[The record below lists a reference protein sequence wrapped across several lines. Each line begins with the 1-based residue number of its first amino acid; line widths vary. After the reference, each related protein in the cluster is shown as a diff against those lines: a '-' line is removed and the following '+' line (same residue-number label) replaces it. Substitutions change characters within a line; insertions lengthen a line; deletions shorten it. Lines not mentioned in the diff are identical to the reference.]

1 MGARTESTK
10 TGLKV
15 QVVIAGGFCL
25 LSLILLS
32 IILLSLIPAFG
43 RPSQNHSTAR
53 ADARQRVKEAISAVG
68 VILVRNPH
76 RESGQEL
83 WPRGSGVL
91 VRKDGVVAT
100 CLHVIEQDNSDVFY
114 DELFFALPG
123 EGGGSWT
130 TMNRYRLSVALT
142 SGKYDL
148 ALLRVVPG
156 DDRSPVP
163 SNFPAI
169 DVTGA
174 ASVQVLDELTII
186 GYPEMGGAT
195 VTVNA
200 GIVEG
205 TDSDGGWIKTDG
217 RLIHGNSG
225 GAAVNDEG
233 KLIGI
238 PTKVVLDEDKGH
250 PYGAVGF
257 LRPAHLVAA
266 MLTELGESERIDLS
280 ARKEPRVPA
289 PPLQADTARVGA
301 SPPLA
306 RLPQQSRPSAHLVT
320 VRGIVRSAT
329 DGKPIAGVRVGL
341 IVAGSQDVTETT
353 LLCWG
358 GTNGEGHF
366 EMNTRVPVG
375 RYTLKARA
383 IGYEVYTREVE
394 IGPDSTPLL
403 IGLEPS
409 S

>member
-1 MGARTESTK
+1 MGARTESTR
-10 TGLKV
+10 TGLKAR
-15 QVVIAGGFCL
+15 VVIAAGSCA
-25 LSLILLS
+25 LSLAIALGS
-32 IILLSLIPAFG
+32 SAQTRSSP
-43 RPSQNHSTAR
+43 R
-53 ADARQRVKEAISAVG
+53 ADARQRIKEAISAVG

-76 RESGQEL
+76 GESGQQL

-100 CLHVIEQDNSDVFY
+100 SLHVIEQDNSDVFY

-123 EGGGSWT
+123 EGGGSWAN
-130 TMNRYRLSVALT
+130 MSRYRLSVALT

-148 ALLRVVPG
+148 ALLRVVS
-156 DDRSPVP
+156 DDGRSPLP
-163 SNFPAI
+163 KIFPTI
-169 DVTGA
+169 DVPGSA
-174 ASVQVLDELTII
+174 GVQVLDELTII

-225 GAAVNDEG
+225 GAAVDDEG

-238 PTKVVLDEDKGH
+238 PTKVVLDEEKGRA
-250 PYGAVGF
+250 YGAVGF
-257 LRPAHLVAA
+257 LRPAHLVAK
-266 MLTELGESERIDLS
+266 MLAELGASERVDLS
-280 ARKEPRVPA
+280 VRKEPLVQVP
-289 PPLQADTARVGA
+289 PPAADIARAGV
-301 SPPLA
+301 SSQVTRPP
-306 RLPQQSRPSAHLVT
+306 QESRPSARLVT
-320 VRGIVRSAT
+320 VRGVVRSTT
-329 DGKPIAGVRVGL
+329 DGRPIAGVRVGL
-341 IVAGSQDVTETT
+341 IVAGQDVTETT
-353 LLCWG
+353 LLSWG
-358 GTNGEGHF
+358 GSNAEGQF
-366 EMNTRVPVG
+366 EMNAPVPVG